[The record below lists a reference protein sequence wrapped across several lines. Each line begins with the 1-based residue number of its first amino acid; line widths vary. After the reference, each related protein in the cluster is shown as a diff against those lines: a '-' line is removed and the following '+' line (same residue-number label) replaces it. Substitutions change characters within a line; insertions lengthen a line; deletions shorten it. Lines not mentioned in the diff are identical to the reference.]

1 MDETQK
7 KYLYGGLVLLL
18 IIFGAAFAAHYAGH
32 GNNTT
37 TTSPTTTAPTTS
49 ITTSETTTTTTST
62 ESTTTSTTTSQTQ
75 TTTEYVTTS
84 IETVTTTVENEITYT
99 YVVPENYGTPVTGN
113 FEENIIAYGISVP
126 KTTYSRAAIVEYDGQ
141 NIYLNL
147 ADGGKLTIMPVL
159 ISGVPTAA
167 EITGEHGYATLHLD
181 MLYFIRDAFKSP
193 TFGAFTAAESCVMAP
208 YTTIIDGANAIGQ
221 YCYSN
226 NEVILTITF
235 PYTYTMNGVVFEI
248 TGAYTLTYT
257 SINGTATGITETT
270 VVTTTSEI
278 THTETV
284 TSTING

>member
-7 KYLYGGLVLLL
+7 KYLYGGLVVLL

-32 GNNTT
+32 GNTTTTPSTTSPSQTTTIPTSTT
-37 TTSPTTTAPTTS
+37 TTSTQTSTTTA
-49 ITTSETTTTTTST
+49 TTTTTTP
-62 ESTTTSTTTSQTQ
+62 TQ

-84 IETVTTTVENEITYT
+84 IETVTTTTENEVTYT
-99 YVVPENYGTPVTGN
+99 YMIPEGYGTPVTGV
-113 FEENIIAYGISVP
+113 FEENIVAYGISVS
-126 KTTYSRAAIVEYDGQ
+126 KTTYSRNGVVEYDGQ
-141 NIYLNL
+141 NIYLDL

-167 EITGEHGYATLHLD
+167 EITGENGYATLHLG
-181 MLYFIRDAFKSP
+181 MVYFIRDAFKSP
-193 TFGAFTAAESCVMAP
+193 TFGDFTAAESCVMAP
-208 YTTIIDGANAIGQ
+208 YTTTIDDTTAVGQ

-226 NEVILTITF
+226 DEVILTMTF
-235 PYTYTMNGVVFEI
+235 PYTYTMNGIVFEI

-257 SINGTATGITETT
+257 SLTGTATGITETS
-270 VVTTTSEI
+270 VVTTTTEI